1 MKNRTSV
8 IVNYGVSIEENEA
21 MRNKI
26 TALTER
32 AITRKDEKMFFKNS
46 KEYYRRYK
54 R

>member
-21 MRNKI
+21 LKNKI
-26 TALTER
+26 ATLTER
-32 AITRKDEKMFFKNS
+32 VMTRKDEKMFFNNS
-46 KEYYRRYK
+46 KEYYRRNK